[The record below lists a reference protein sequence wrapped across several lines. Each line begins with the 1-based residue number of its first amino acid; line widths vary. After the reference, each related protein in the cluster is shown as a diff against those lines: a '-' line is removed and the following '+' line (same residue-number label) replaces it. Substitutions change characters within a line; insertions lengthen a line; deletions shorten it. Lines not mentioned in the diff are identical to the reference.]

1 MKQKVSLSWLTCF
14 IFALFAGGCGGQMEV
29 IETGGD
35 LEGLAIQTDL
45 EVAEAF
51 SRALNEVG
59 HAVEVQTLQ
68 EVEEQLIPEEAPVQY
83 NILSIAESNPAGL
96 STALDVPEPDVIVAG
111 DRTLLDVIQAAQNNN
126 LLTEEQERLLIAQ
139 RLSADFIDYDAIV
152 ANALNVSS
160 TDMDD
165 LRASGG
171 TIMDLLEEQGYEP
184 GVVYPQIREEV
195 IRQIGGEAERL
206 GIDIGDVEDLVTCL
220 NGFELLDSPAPGSG
234 ISPEIITPVE
244 DIYGTQ
250 LFYTGPCVGT
260 PEIPPYE
267 ASPDDCLVC
276 ETFTSPK
283 PIPIGFSIGAPSDG
297 GGIGIPAGAPP
308 LIPTG
313 TDCLNT
319 PTIRPTPVGSAIK
332 LDPAS
337 PNYKSQRNSK
347 LASCTQ
353 SGYPKTEIVV
363 LGGRYQIVEFYIE
376 RNNTCEREEGEDV
389 VAYVPNVEQ
398 DQIVIYCGDPV
409 AIDEEPD
416 AGYRITTF
424 PAQAP

>member
-35 LEGLAIQTDL
+35 LEGLALQTDL

-126 LLTEEQERLLIAQ
+126 LLTEDQERFLIAQ
-139 RLSADFIDYDAIV
+139 RLSVDFIDYDAIV

-171 TIMDLLEEQGYEP
+171 TIMDLLEEQGSEP

-220 NGFELLDSPAPGSG
+220 NGFELLDSPAPGIG

-244 DIYGTQ
+244 DMYGTQ

-260 PEIPPYE
+260 PEIPPDE
-267 ASPDDCLVC
+267 ANPNNCLEC
-276 ETFTSPK
+276 ETTTSPQPSPITVSVGK
-283 PIPIGFSIGAPSDG
+283 PSSMGV
-297 GGIGIPAGAPP
+297 APP
-308 LIPTG
+308 LIRSTG
-313 TDCLNT
+313 AACPAT

-332 LDPAS
+332 LDPKSERYEIDRAS
-337 PNYKSQRNSK
+337 KMK
-347 LASCTQ
+347 SCTQ
-353 SGYPKTEIVV
+353 SGYPKTEIEV
-363 LGGRYQIVEFYIE
+363 LGGRYNTLIFYVENGNKCDWQPGEHVFETIRNIE
-376 RNNTCEREEGEDV
+376 MG
-389 VAYVPNVEQ
+389 
-398 DQIVIYCGDPV
+398 QIVIYCGDPT
-409 AIDEEPD
+409 AIDEKPD
-416 AGYRITTF
+416 AGYELTTL